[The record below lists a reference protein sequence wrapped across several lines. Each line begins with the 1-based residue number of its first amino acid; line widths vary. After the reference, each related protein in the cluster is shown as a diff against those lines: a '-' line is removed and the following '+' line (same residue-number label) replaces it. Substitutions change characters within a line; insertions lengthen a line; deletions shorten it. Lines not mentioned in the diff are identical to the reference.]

1 MPPVGFE
8 PTFSTDER
16 PQTYTLDRGATETG
30 DIKHLVLQNR
40 LKEPRTAQAVQCLGH
55 VLENRDS
62 YFDVC

>member
-1 MPPVGFE
+1 
-8 PTFSTDER
+8 
-16 PQTYTLDRGATETG
+16 
-30 DIKHLVLQNR
+30 